1 MLGMG
6 IGIGIGLTRGQSS
19 QWYDM
24 GKADGVN
31 PSFWADYKNNR
42 YATRKLAS
50 EVTSSSEVSLS
61 RASTATYVDSAGI
74 IRTAASNVARVTYNP
89 TTLASIGLL
98 TEASETNECLN
109 SETFTFGTTG
119 WGQSGMSSFQKGAI
133 SSPDGSFNGTLMKED
148 ISATT
153 THQIS

>member
-24 GKADGVN
+24 GKADGVI

-74 IRTAASNVARVTYNP
+74 IRTAAIDTARVTYNP
-89 TTLASIGLL
+89 TTLVGIGLL
-98 TEASETNECLN
+98 TEAAETNEATN
-109 SETFTFGTTG
+109 SELF
-119 WGQSGMSSFQKGAI
+119 SA
-133 SSPDGSFNGTLMKED
+133 GSFFYSFPDFCVIFNKWV
-148 ISATT
+148 
-153 THQIS
+153 